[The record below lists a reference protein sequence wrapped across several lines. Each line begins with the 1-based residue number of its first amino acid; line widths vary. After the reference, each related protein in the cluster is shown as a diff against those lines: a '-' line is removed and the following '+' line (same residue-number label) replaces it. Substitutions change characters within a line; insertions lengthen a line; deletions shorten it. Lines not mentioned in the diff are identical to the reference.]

1 MHTCED
7 ADMLVEEVMT
17 KDVVTI
23 DCNKTLYDACK
34 VYSQNKVGCLVVM
47 DKDIVVGIITE
58 RDMIER
64 AILKNMNPNKTKVR
78 EIMSSNIKTIH
89 ALAPLEKAAQIM
101 RENNF
106 KRLPVILNNK
116 IVGIITQTDLSRT
129 IDAFSETVEEMVK
142 FYDESKSSIEKIIDE
157 WGNML
162 YSLKGHKK
170 LSEHRQLDAIK
181 DEIEMED

>member
-1 MHTCED
+1 
-7 ADMLVEEVMT
+7 MLVEEVMT

-23 DCNKTLYDACK
+23 DCNKTIYDACK
-34 VYSQNKVGCLVVM
+34 IYSQNKVGCLVAM
-47 DKDIVVGIITE
+47 DKNLVVGIITE

-64 AILKNMNPNKTKVR
+64 VILQDMNPNETKVR

-101 RENNF
+101 KENNF

-129 IDAFSETVEEMVK
+129 IDAFSDAVEEMVK
-142 FYDESKSSIEKIIDE
+142 FYNDSKNSMEKMIDE
-157 WGNML
+157 WGNIL

-170 LSEHRQLDAIK
+170 LTEHRQLDIIK
-181 DEIEMED
+181 DEIEMGD

>member
-1 MHTCED
+1 
-7 ADMLVEEVMT
+7 MLVEEVMT
-17 KDVVTI
+17 KNVVTI
-23 DCNKTLYDACK
+23 DCNKTIYDACK
-34 VYSQNKVGCLVVM
+34 LYSQNKVGCLVAM
-47 DKDIVVGIITE
+47 DKDLVVGIITE

-64 AILKNMNPNKTKVR
+64 VILQNMNPNKTKVR
-78 EIMSSNIKTIH
+78 EIMSSSIKTIH

-101 RENNF
+101 KENNF

-129 IDAFSETVEEMVK
+129 IDAFSDAVEEMVK
-142 FYDESKSSIEKIIDE
+142 FYNDSKNSTEKMFDE